1 MSAALENIL
10 DNFQQ
15 RRPLRAG
22 SLIITIYGDTLMP
35 RGGEVWLGSLINIL
49 EPFGLNPRLTRTA
62 VFRLTQDEWLS
73 AKPIG
78 RRSYYQ
84 VTETGRASFTQ
95 AFKRIYAHASPD
107 WNGEWSIA
115 MLTMLDNE
123 ERKNLRQK
131 LSWLGYGQI
140 GPQTMM
146 HPSNNT
152 TDVEKLL
159 RKLDLQDKVMLISGL
174 NDGDKVTPAMMEQ
187 IKACWDLKS
196 LGEDYQQFLDL
207 FRPLLQDISN
217 QPLTDEQ
224 AFQARTLLI
233 HEYRRIMLKDPF
245 LPDELLCTHWNGR
258 AARQLCANLYQL
270 LWQSA
275 ERYISTQLETADGP
289 LPPVNNKFMRRFG
302 GLGSD
307 SRV

>member
-1 MSAALENIL
+1 MSAALETIL

-15 RRPLRAG
+15 GRPLRAG
-22 SLIITIYGDTLMP
+22 SLIITIYGDALMP
-35 RGGEVWLGSLINIL
+35 RGGEVWLGSLINVL

-62 VFRLTQDEWLS
+62 VFRLTQDDWLQ

-84 VTETGRASFTQ
+84 VTESGRASFTQ

-107 WNGEWSIA
+107 WNGEWTVA
-115 MLTMLDNE
+115 MLSMLEND
-123 ERKNLRQK
+123 ERKALRQK
-131 LSWLGYGQI
+131 LSWLGFGQV

-146 HPSNNT
+146 HPSANVA
-152 TDVEKLL
+152 DVEKLL
-159 RKLDLQDKVMLISGL
+159 LRSNLQDKVMLIHGL
-174 NDGDKVTPAMMEQ
+174 NQGNKVTPAMLEQ

-196 LGEDYQQFLDL
+196 LGQDYQQFLDM
-207 FRPLLQDISN
+207 FRPLLQELN
-217 QPLTDEQ
+217 QTTLTDEQ

-258 AARQLCANLYQL
+258 AARQLCSNLYQQ
-270 LWQSA
+270 LWHGA
-275 ERYISTQLETADGP
+275 ERYISSHLETADGP
-289 LPPVNNKFMRRFG
+289 LPPANNKFLRRFG
-302 GLGSD
+302 GLI
-307 SRV
+307 